1 MPTPPPARP
10 VPLTESLRRWSAER
24 GGQRAF
30 TFVDYPD
37 PDSPG
42 RARTLTWRRLDEH
55 ARDIA
60 LRLRGRVGPG
70 ERAALMLPQGLGYVA
85 AFLGCLYAGVIAVP
99 LFGPDLPGHADRLAA
114 VLGDCEPRC
123 VLTDAATAPA
133 VDAFLAE
140 HGIPP
145 VPVLHVE
152 RTPGAEPPPRIPWPT
167 ADPEDIAY
175 LQYTSGST
183 RVPAGVMI
191 SHGNVV
197 ANAQQAIDAFAATP
211 EDTTTVGW
219 LPLFHDMGLVL
230 SVAAPVVGGFPSV
243 LTDPV
248 AFLEQPVRWLRLLS
262 TYRGAISAAPNF
274 AYDYCA
280 ARITAEQ
287 AAGLRLDGVRA
298 LINGSEP
305 VRPGTVGRFHAAFA
319 DAGLRP
325 QAHCPSYGLAE
336 ATVFATTDPPTAPPR
351 TLACDADALA
361 EGRIVPA
368 GAEEHVGAAEATG
381 ERTPAG
387 AAEGGSEREAAG
399 AVEGRPAPVTLVGC
413 GIPVGQVLRITDPRT
428 GRPLP
433 TGHVGEI
440 RLRGPNIGLG
450 YWKRADRSAESFA
463 ARITGEYGDW
473 LRTGDLGA
481 LHDGQVYVTG
491 RLKDL
496 LVVDG
501 RNHYPQDLEETV
513 QAALPV
519 VRRDRLA
526 VFAVPPARGARDADA
541 APDIV
546 AVAEYRRG
554 AGPTAQDRTAAE
566 GAARAAVSAR
576 HGVRLAR
583 LVLVPPGAVPRTSS
597 GKVSRSA
604 CRDRYLTGSLA
615 KEAAPGA

>member
-1 MPTPPPARP
+1 MPTPPPTRP

-30 TFVDYPD
+30 TFVDHPT

-42 RARTLTWRRLDEH
+42 RARSLTWRRLDEH

-85 AFLGCLYAGVIAVP
+85 GFLGCLYAGVIAVP

-133 VDAFLAE
+133 VAAFTAA
-140 HGIPP
+140 HGIPA

-152 RTPGAEPPPRIPWPT
+152 RAAGAEPPPRIPWPA

-197 ANAQQAIDAFAATP
+197 ANAQQAIDAFTATA
-211 EDTTTVGW
+211 EGTTTVGW

-248 AFLEQPVRWLRLLS
+248 AFLEQPVRWLRLLAA
-262 TYRGAISAAPNF
+262 YPGAISAAPNF

-280 ARITAEQ
+280 ARIDPEE

-305 VRPGTVGRFHAAFA
+305 VRAGTVERFRAAFA
-319 DAGLRP
+319 PAGLRP
-325 QAHCPSYGLAE
+325 EAHCPSYGLAE
-336 ATVFATTDPPTAPPR
+336 ATVFATTDPPTAAPR
-351 TLACDADALA
+351 TLTCDPDALA
-361 EGRIVPA
+361 QGRVEPVNDSA
-368 GAEEHVGAAEATG
+368 TAA
-381 ERTPAG
+381 
-387 AAEGGSEREAAG
+387 GSEPAAAADG
-399 AVEGRPAPVTLVGC
+399 PAPVTLVGC
-413 GIPVGQVLRITDPRT
+413 GTPVGQVLRITDPRT

-433 TGHVGEI
+433 AGHVGEI

-481 LHDGQVYVTG
+481 LYDGQLYVTG

-501 RNHYPQDLEETV
+501 RNHYPQDVEETV
-513 QAALPV
+513 QAAVPL

-526 VFAVPPARGARDADA
+526 VFTAPAGPGSGPGGDDA
-541 APDIV
+541 AAAIAATAIV

-554 AGPTAQDRTAAE
+554 AEPTADEGAAAE
-566 GAARAAVSAR
+566 GAARAAVSDR
-576 HGVRLAR
+576 HGIRLAR

-597 GKVSRSA
+597 GKVARSA
-604 CRDRYLTGSLA
+604 CRERYLAGAFAPKGGS
-615 KEAAPGA
+615 GA